1 MASGAIYGLLA
12 VHSLVQLISIYNW
25 LRVATTVLTVL
36 AAWQLR
42 RTRPELRRSF
52 VIPGGRLGLAGA
64 VIAVIIMSAVALL
77 GSDRYGLR
85 WGPVALAAGPV
96 IYWLLKKS
104 RKIQASPRVT

>member
-1 MASGAIYGLLA
+1 
-12 VHSLVQLISIYNW
+12 
-25 LRVATTVLTVL
+25 
-36 AAWQLR
+36 
-42 RTRPELRRSF
+42 
-52 VIPGGRLGLAGA
+52 